1 MRAIKV
7 FLSISISALL
17 AISVNTPAFSSSD
30 LTIDRLTYS
39 KVGKSALSYVNREL
53 KSKEL
58 ITGRAIFVTNANV
71 PAKAIELERNLA
83 DKALTVFSDWYLPK
97 AYTVVMFTEKDG
109 AWADAALAQYGGT
122 YKTTIAEA
130 ITKYSGSGNAC
141 GFAFATQAHDG
152 SPIWYACVHS
162 STPRGWMY
170 RQNPPHEYFHLVQNQ
185 YGPMP
190 QWLREGSAAFFGA
203 AIGYYESSPSGKRGK
218 EFFRQTAGSFDPENA
233 GYDHNRLIRHL
244 RDLSEEE
251 AVKLYTD
258 LETFDWRRG
267 EQLSHYGLGGL
278 ATEVLVGVWGL
289 DKYMEMIKATA
300 SQSWESSFSS
310 TYGLS
315 PKSFYAKLT
324 PYLRTFG
331 KKMPIW

>member
-1 MRAIKV
+1 
-7 FLSISISALL
+7 
-17 AISVNTPAFSSSD
+17 
-30 LTIDRLTYS
+30 
-39 KVGKSALSYVNREL
+39 
-53 KSKEL
+53 
-58 ITGRAIFVTNANV
+58 
-71 PAKAIELERNLA
+71 
-83 DKALTVFSDWYLPK
+83 
-97 AYTVVMFTEKDG
+97 
-109 AWADAALAQYGGT
+109 
-122 YKTTIAEA
+122 
-130 ITKYSGSGNAC
+130 
-141 GFAFATQAHDG
+141 
-152 SPIWYACVHS
+152 
-162 STPRGWMY
+162 
-170 RQNPPHEYFHLVQNQ
+170 
-185 YGPMP
+185 MP

-289 DKYMEMIKATA
+289 DKYMEMIKATG

-310 TYGLS
+310 TYGLT
-315 PKSFYAKLT
+315 PRSFYAKLT
-324 PYLRTFG
+324 PYLQTFG